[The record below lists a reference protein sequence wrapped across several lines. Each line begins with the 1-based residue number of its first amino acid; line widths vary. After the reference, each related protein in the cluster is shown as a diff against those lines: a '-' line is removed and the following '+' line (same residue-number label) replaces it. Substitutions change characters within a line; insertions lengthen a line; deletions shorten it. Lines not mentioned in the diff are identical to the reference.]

1 MKKFWDNINKF
12 PKFLL
17 SVIIGFFLTTFQEI
31 FESLKKKNRRQII
44 IVTII
49 TLTSTITFILRQM
62 LGIN

>member
-31 FESLKKKNRRQII
+31 FESLKKKIEDK
-44 IVTII
+44 
-49 TLTSTITFILRQM
+49 
-62 LGIN
+62 